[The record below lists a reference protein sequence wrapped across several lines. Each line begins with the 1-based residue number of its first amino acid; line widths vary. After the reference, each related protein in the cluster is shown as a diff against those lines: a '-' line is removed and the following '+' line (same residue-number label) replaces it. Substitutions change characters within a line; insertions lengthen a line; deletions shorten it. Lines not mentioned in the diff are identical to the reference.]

1 MSAQPNFRV
10 FQIDETDNVATNVA
24 DAIPEGTTIQVD
36 GKEITTRMPIPY
48 GHKVALVH
56 IPAGETVRKYGLSIG
71 SASKEIQP
79 GDHVHTHNVESNR
92 GRGDI
97 AATKQEAHK

>member
-1 MSAQPNFRV
+1 MSPESNFRV

-24 DAIPEGTTIQVD
+24 DAIPEGTTIQVN

-48 GHKVALVH
+48 GHKVALVL

-97 AATKQEAHK
+97 AETKQEAHK

>member
-1 MSAQPNFRV
+1 MSAVPNFRV

-48 GHKVALVH
+48 GHKVALVQ

-97 AATKQEAHK
+97 AATKQEA